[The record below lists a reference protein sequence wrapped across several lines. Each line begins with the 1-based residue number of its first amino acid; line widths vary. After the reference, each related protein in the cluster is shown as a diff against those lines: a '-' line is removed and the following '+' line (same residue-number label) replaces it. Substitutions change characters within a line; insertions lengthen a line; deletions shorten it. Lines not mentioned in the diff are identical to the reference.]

1 MADLAQIMVSGS
13 KICPDGLLKKK
24 GTPTHHILQAVAQ
37 KCAEGPEVSDVEKRR
52 AIVLISLGA
61 RKFLMTV
68 GFFNLLT

>member
-1 MADLAQIMVSGS
+1 MPGRPVEEE
-13 KICPDGLLKKK
+13 

-61 RKFLMTV
+61 RRFLMTV